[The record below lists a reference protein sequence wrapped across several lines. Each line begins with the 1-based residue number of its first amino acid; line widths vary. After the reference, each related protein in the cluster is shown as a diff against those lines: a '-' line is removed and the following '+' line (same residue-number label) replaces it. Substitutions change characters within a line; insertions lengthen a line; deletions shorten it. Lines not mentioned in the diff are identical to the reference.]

1 MSIELCYQLILSKG
15 TENDIRQ
22 IRDDLKTAD
31 SSIFGPIGPTVKESI
46 ENSDSCKGGSG
57 SFQIRSACEVPDFE
71 FLSEESS
78 DSDESGALQHLQ
90 VLKAQNKNQLLECSV
105 GCQQSK
111 TLDQK
116 VAQQI
121 TSEVL
126 QNIANLGVG
135 EEDDG
140 DAGLVTNFNTLTQ
153 EELA

>member
-1 MSIELCYQLILSKG
+1 M
-15 TENDIRQ
+15 
-22 IRDDLKTAD
+22 KTAD
-31 SSIFGPIGPTVKESI
+31 SSIFGPIDPTVKESI
-46 ENSDSCKGGSG
+46 ENSNSCKGG
-57 SFQIRSACEVPDFE
+57 SACEVPDFE

-116 VAQQI
+116 VADQI
-121 TSEVL
+121 TKEVL

-135 EEDDG
+135 GDDDG

>member
-46 ENSDSCKGGSG
+46 ENSDSCIAYRSIGG
-57 SFQIRSACEVPDFE
+57 SACEVPDFE

-121 TSEVL
+121 TKEVL

-135 EEDDG
+135 GDDDG
-140 DAGLVTNFNTLTQ
+140 DAGWVTNFNTLTQ